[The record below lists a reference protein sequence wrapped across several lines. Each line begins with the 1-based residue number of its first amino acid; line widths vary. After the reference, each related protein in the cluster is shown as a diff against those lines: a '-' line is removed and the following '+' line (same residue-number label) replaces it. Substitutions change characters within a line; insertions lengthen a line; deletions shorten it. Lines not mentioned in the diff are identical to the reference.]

1 MHPRYEVE
9 KVYEAEVEGI
19 PDEAVIVHLRAGVAL
34 DDGRTAPA
42 GARLLRRDEDRAVLE
57 LSLHEGRKHQV
68 KRMCEAV
75 GHPVRRLHRRV
86 YAGLELGD
94 LAPGEWRELRPDEV
108 ARLRELTAR
117 PGSTATSPRA

>member
-1 MHPRYEVE
+1 
-9 KVYEAEVEGI
+9 VYEAEVEGI
-19 PDEAVIVHLRAGVAL
+19 PDEAALVRLREGVEL

-42 GARLLRRDEDRAVLE
+42 GARLLRRDDDSAILE

-86 YAGLELGD
+86 YAGLELGR
-94 LAPGEWRELRPDEV
+94 LAPGEWRELGPDEV

-117 PGSTATSPRA
+117 PASRATSDRA